1 MNFVRECV
9 SFRRVSIVLII
20 SFFVLSLNG
29 CQSGEPSSLEQSVEF
44 RLAGPIQP
52 EIDLDKLRTAR
63 LSGTY
68 RAVVGDILEL
78 RMASVLNIV
87 TADLPQTLEFSIP
100 TLCRIHDDGT
110 ITVPVIG
117 QIQAAGLTL
126 AEIETSIVNA
136 YYPEYIS
143 KRPAVLVQVAEYKT
157 IKASITGAVEEP
169 GVYDLAS
176 DAKSLVSLI
185 MAAGGVVEDGAAFI
199 RIKQPQD
206 SASSE
211 KTTGSGPDDGASQAP
226 DPQGVTLSLRQ
237 DPVTKKQ
244 ILLVR
249 KEGILVC
256 TEGFDPASELELQAL
271 LGKISA
277 EHPDVAKDYVEYK
290 LREFSGLMKPAPGYQ
305 TDGYT
310 TLTLPVKGLNTPFA
324 DIALRDGAYIEVV
337 ALNPEVFSVM
347 GLVLKPGVVEY
358 PPEADYTLLEALA
371 FAGGIDELADPRFVT
386 VYRLNS
392 EGEMVHAA
400 FAIKNGVPAE
410 AAAALQIKPG
420 DVVSLGYT
428 ARTRMNKIVAELF
441 RVNIGV
447 FYDPWN

>member
-1 MNFVRECV
+1 MVMNFVREGFV
-9 SFRRVSIVLII
+9 LRRVSIVLII
-20 SFFVLSLNG
+20 SFFVLFFNG
-29 CQSGEPSSLEQSVEF
+29 CQTKELSSLEHVTDF

-52 EIDLDKLRTAR
+52 EIDLDKLKNAR
-63 LSGTY
+63 ISGTY
-68 RAVVGDILEL
+68 HAVVGDILEL

-87 TADLPQTLEFSIP
+87 TAELPNTLEVTIP

-117 QIQAAGLTL
+117 QIQAAGRTL

-136 YYPEYIS
+136 YYPEYIT

-157 IKASITGAVEEP
+157 IKVSITGAVEVP

-185 MAAGGVVEDGAAFI
+185 MEAGGVVEDGAAFI

-206 SASSE
+206 AARADTRDDSA
-211 KTTGSGPDDGASQAP
+211 PQLP

-237 DPVTKKQ
+237 DSVTKKQ
-244 ILLVR
+244 VLLVR
-249 KEGILVC
+249 KDGVLVC
-256 TEGFDPASELELQAL
+256 TEAFDPTSEVELQAL
-271 LGKISA
+271 VGKISA
-277 EHPDVAKDYVEYK
+277 EHPDIATDYVDYK
-290 LREFSGLMKPAPGYQ
+290 LREFSGVRKPVIGAQ
-305 TDGYT
+305 ADGYT
-310 TLTLPVKGLNTPFA
+310 TLTLPVKGLNIPFA
-324 DIALRDGAYIEVV
+324 DVALTDGGSVEVV

-347 GLVLKPGVVEY
+347 GLVLKPGVVPY
-358 PPEADYTLLEALA
+358 PPETDYTLLEALA

-400 FAIKNGVPAE
+400 FAIKNGVPVE

-428 ARTRMNKIVAELF
+428 ARTRMNKIIAELF
-441 RVNIGV
+441 RVNVGV
-447 FYDPWN
+447 YAAPWDD

>member
-1 MNFVRECV
+1 MNFVKECGF
-9 SFRRVSIVLII
+9 FRKVSIVLII
-20 SFFVLSLNG
+20 SIFVLSFSG
-29 CQSGEPSSLEQSVEF
+29 CKTTELSSLEDVTDF

-52 EIDLDKLRTAR
+52 EIDLDKLKNAR
-63 LSGTY
+63 VTGMY

-87 TADLPQTLEFSIP
+87 TANLPDTLEVSIP
-100 TLCRIHDDGT
+100 TLCRIHGDGA

-117 QIQAAGLTL
+117 QIQAAGRTL

-136 YYPEYIS
+136 YYPEYIT

-157 IKASITGAVEEP
+157 IKVSIMGAVEVP

-185 MAAGGVVEDGAAFI
+185 MEAGGVVEGGAAFI

-206 SASSE
+206 AARADTGDDSA
-211 KTTGSGPDDGASQAP
+211 PLLP

-237 DPVTKKQ
+237 DSVTKKQ
-244 ILLVR
+244 VLLVR
-249 KEGILVC
+249 KEGVLVC
-256 TEGFDPASELELQAL
+256 TEVFDPASEVELQAL
-271 LGKISA
+271 VGKISA
-277 EHPDVAKDYVEYK
+277 EHPDIAKDYVEYK
-290 LREFSGLMKPAPGYQ
+290 LREFSGVGKPVIGVQA
-305 TDGYT
+305 DGYM
-310 TLTLPVKGLNTPFA
+310 TLTLPVKGLNIPFA
-324 DIALRDGAYIEVV
+324 DVALADGASVEVV

-347 GLVLKPGVVEY
+347 GLVLKPGVVPY
-358 PPEADYTLLEALA
+358 PPETDYTLLEALA
-371 FAGGIDELADPRFVT
+371 FAGGVDEVADPRFVT

-428 ARTRMNKIVAELF
+428 ARTRMNKIAAELF
-441 RVNIGV
+441 RVNVGV
-447 FYDPWN
+447 YANPWND